1 MIINTWNGKSFD
13 TDKDLSA
20 PERHIIQ
27 KLFAWGSLVTNLEQ
41 FREKKR
47 DALLKGWN
55 NSGPVSES
63 MALGTI
69 IKDLEKKVVARLGKD
84 AP

>member
-13 TDKDLSA
+13 TDKDLTA

-47 DALLKGWN
+47 QALLKGWN
-55 NSGPVSES
+55 NSGAISES

-69 IKDLEKKVVARLGKD
+69 IKDLERKVVARLRKD

>member
-47 DALLKGWN
+47 QALLKGWN
-55 NSGPVSES
+55 NSGPIGES
-63 MALGTI
+63 MALRTI
-69 IKDLEKKVVARLGKD
+69 IKDLERKVVARLSKQVS
-84 AP
+84 